1 MSVKKVLV
9 IRFRRIGDAVLSVAL
24 CTSIRKSFP
33 GAEIHYVLNEH
44 IAPLFEGHP
53 DIDKVIPFS
62 NDENNHFFYY
72 LRKVWLL
79 VRKER
84 YDVIIDTRST
94 LKTLWFSIFSLKT
107 KYRIGTSKYYT
118 LFFHNYRIQNQSDN
132 RLNEVE
138 RNLLLLRPLER
149 EGKLVISSDF
159 KLEVSDQEMIE
170 FKEYMRRKRIDF
182 SRVVVVC
189 TPFTRVVGKAWDLER
204 MKEVLMRLIRDYD
217 AQLIFNYSQEEKI
230 AAQDLYKAM
239 GENKHIFIDVEANS
253 LRKLVA
259 LLKSADF
266 FFGNEGGPRH
276 MAQACA
282 LPGLAIYPP
291 WVDMHKWLPSHD
303 RSYQGVTS
311 WDLLPNRETNGRTD
325 KELFEL
331 LSVEYVW
338 KRLKLMIDEVFFRK
352 GKH

>member
-159 KLEVSDQEMIE
+159 KLEVSNQEMIE
-170 FKEYMRRKRIDF
+170 FKEYMKRKGIDF

-189 TPFTRVVGKAWDLER
+189 TPFTRVVGKAWNMER

-230 AAQDLYKAM
+230 AAQDLY
-239 GENKHIFIDVEANS
+239 
-253 LRKLVA
+253 
-259 LLKSADF
+259 
-266 FFGNEGGPRH
+266 
-276 MAQACA
+276 
-282 LPGLAIYPP
+282 
-291 WVDMHKWLPSHD
+291 
-303 RSYQGVTS
+303 
-311 WDLLPNRETNGRTD
+311 
-325 KELFEL
+325 
-331 LSVEYVW
+331 
-338 KRLKLMIDEVFFRK
+338 
-352 GKH
+352 